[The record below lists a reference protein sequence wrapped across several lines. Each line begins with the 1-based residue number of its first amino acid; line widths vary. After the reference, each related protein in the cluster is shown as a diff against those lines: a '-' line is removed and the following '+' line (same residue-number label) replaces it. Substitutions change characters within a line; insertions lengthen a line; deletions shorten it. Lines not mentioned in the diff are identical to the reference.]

1 MPFPVDNI
9 RAACAAQNTTLAQ
22 LERELKIGNGV
33 IARWE
38 KAKGSPPYDRLVAI
52 AERLNTTVEQ
62 LSSTQKEK
70 APAESGERDIK
81 AAFFDGMG
89 LTEDEQ
95 DDLWQ
100 DAKEYFQF
108 KIAQRKRK
116 DGNR

>member
-1 MPFPVDNI
+1 MRTYVEI
-9 RAACAAQNTTLAQ
+9 VRALCEERKIAVSK
-22 LERELKIGNGV
+22 LEKDCGFSNGYLNPKKLKTI
-33 IARWE
+33 
-38 KAKGSPPYDRLVAI
+38 PYDRAVVI
-52 AERLNTTVEQ
+52 AEY
-62 LSSTQKEK
+62 LSVPLETIFPLAETEK
-70 APAESGERDIK
+70 APAESGEREIK
-81 AAFFDGMG
+81 AAFFDGMD

>member
-1 MPFPVDNI
+1 M
-9 RAACAAQNTTLAQ
+9 QNRI
-22 LERELKIGNGV
+22 REL
-33 IARWE
+33 R
-38 KAKGSPPYDRLVAI
+38 KAKGMTMKQLGEVLGI
-52 AERLNTTVEQ
+52 AESTVSQYETGKRQPDNETLLRLGEFFDVTVGYILCAE
-62 LSSTQKEK
+62 TEK

-116 DGNR
+116 DGKR

>member
-70 APAESGERDIK
+70 PTTPEDDGLTATQAAAMEFIKTLSDEQLKRFIAMGK
-81 AAFFDGMG
+81 AAF
-89 LTEDEQ
+89 EDRGQ
-95 DDLWQ
+95 
-100 DAKEYFQF
+100 
-108 KIAQRKRK
+108 
-116 DGNR
+116 